1 MKPIYLKPD
10 QSVVFVAMKIQPKDN
25 NWYPDRY
32 NNGEWWC
39 FWGKKGT
46 DVENK
51 CHLPEFKPPFLPG
64 EECYVREA
72 WRVGAWN
79 EENYQIAIDYKDG
92 PRKKWLFVEDEEL
105 FERLWIESTDDAEKA
120 GIKLNEDDRYEWE
133 PGQSPCRWRSP
144 VTMPQWASRRHVRIV
159 SCEPIQQDGKW
170 KWRVEVRPLPDEGR

>member
-10 QSVVFVAMKIQPKDN
+10 QSLLFVAPKD
-25 NWYPDRY
+25 PKI
-32 NNGEWWC
+32 NG
-39 FWGKKGT
+39 WGDKMYI
-46 DVENK
+46 EN
-51 CHLPEFKPPFLPG
+51 PPYRPG
-64 EECYVREA
+64 EFCYVREV
-72 WRVGAWN
+72 WRIGAWD
-79 EENYQIAIDYKDG
+79 ESESQIAIDYKDG

-170 KWRVEVRPLPDEGR
+170 KWRVEVKPLPDEGGES